1 MCPSHKSGTAKAG
14 AADLRDQF
22 SPTSKTATVGAA
34 ELKGRLML
42 LFEDHRSQSTEI
54 DHKSVVYAVAFSP
67 DGSTLATGAKDG
79 ALFLR
84 DANGQVS
91 SLRERQI
98 KSFPVH
104 AIDFLP
110 NGAGV
115 IAGGE
120 FGWTAWRPEEDGWK
134 PFGPQSDRPIRS
146 LAVISERVVAFGIG
160 NRLKPTDP
168 GTLELWDIS
177 ADRKL
182 PHSFHEVNRVRAIAA
197 CPKKKLVAWLTE
209 HKMAKVWDITS
220 PSKPLELPQKQDC
233 RAIALSADG
242 KTMAVGVDWNT
253 KLYDVDKCRRDPKAL
268 PVELVGHKGQVSSVC
283 FSPDGK
289 TVMTGSWDETVR
301 LWDVAT
307 GKERANYKWGVG
319 RVYCVTYAPDG
330 LRLAAGGDLG
340 RVVVWDAE

>member
-1 MCPSHKSGTAKAG
+1 
-14 AADLRDQF
+14 
-22 SPTSKTATVGAA
+22 
-34 ELKGRLML
+34 ML
-42 LFEDHRSQSTEI
+42 LFEDHRSQSTAI
-54 DHKSVVYAVAFSP
+54 DHKAVVYAVAFSP

-79 ALFLR
+79 SLFLR
-84 DANGQVS
+84 DANGQVR
-91 SLRERQI
+91 SLRERLI

-134 PFGPQSDRPIRS
+134 PFGPQGDRPVTS
-146 LAVISERVVAFGIG
+146 LAVVSERVVAFGIG
-160 NRLKPTDP
+160 NRLKSTEPRA
-168 GTLELWDIS
+168 LELWDIS
-177 ADRKL
+177 TDRKL
-182 PHSFHEVNRVRAIAA
+182 PHHFHEPNGVRAIAA
-197 CPKKKLVAWLTE
+197 CPKKKLIAWATC
-209 HKMAKVWDITS
+209 HKKVLLWDITS
-220 PSKPLELPQKQDC
+220 PTKPAEFPQSNIC
-233 RAIALSADG
+233 PAVALSADG
-242 KTMAVGVDWNT
+242 RAMAVAVDWNT
-253 KLYDVDKCRRDPKAL
+253 KLYDVEKKRVR
-268 PVELVGHKGQVSSVC
+268 VELKGHKGQVSSVC

-301 LWDVAT
+301 VWDVAT

-319 RVYCVTYAPDG
+319 RVYCATYAPDG